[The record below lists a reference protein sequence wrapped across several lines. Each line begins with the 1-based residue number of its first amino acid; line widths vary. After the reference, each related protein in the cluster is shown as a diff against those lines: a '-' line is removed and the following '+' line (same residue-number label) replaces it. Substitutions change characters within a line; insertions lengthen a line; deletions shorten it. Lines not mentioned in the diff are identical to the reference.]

1 MMNLK
6 VAIGLMKPYQLK
18 ITTASSGMEAI
29 QMLKKQR
36 FDLIFMDHMMPEMD
50 GIETVRRIREMEQ
63 EYYKTVPIVALTA
76 NAVSGAREMFLNEG
90 FQDFLAKP
98 IDIAML
104 ERILKLWLPKDL
116 IMHKEEK
123 DDE

>member
-1 MMNLK
+1 
-6 VAIGLMKPYQLK
+6 
-18 ITTASSGMEAI
+18 
-29 QMLKKQR
+29 
-36 FDLIFMDHMMPEMD
+36 MDHMMPEMD
-50 GIETVRRIREMEQ
+50 GVETVQRIRAMEP
-63 EYYKTVPIVALTA
+63 EYYQNVPIIALTA